1 MGLQVGVDLVAI
13 NRIERILQRYPERFL
28 RRVLSAEEIAVFEKK
43 GARPETLA
51 AAFAAKE
58 AVLKAIGCGI
68 GPAALNEVTVLAAP
82 GCRPL
87 VKLSGE
93 AKRLA
98 AENNIAD
105 ITVSMTHE
113 PPFACAIA
121 AASTDTG

>member
-13 NRIERILQRYPERFL
+13 NRVEKILKKYPERFL
-28 RRVLSAEEIAVFEKK
+28 ERVLSPQERPVFESK

-51 AAFAAKE
+51 VAFAAKE

-68 GPAALNEVTVLAAP
+68 GPAALNEVTVLAEP
-82 GCRPL
+82 GRHPR
-87 VKLSGE
+87 VKLSGD

-98 AENNIAD
+98 DENNISA

-121 AASTDTG
+121 AATTE

>member
-1 MGLQVGVDLVAI
+1 MGLQVGLDLVSI
-13 NRIERILQRYPERFL
+13 SRIERIMQRYPERFL
-28 RRVLSAEEIAVFEKK
+28 ERVLSPEERPVFEGK

-68 GPAALNEVTVLAAP
+68 GPAALNEVTVLTRS

-87 VKLSGE
+87 VKLGGE

-98 AENNIAD
+98 AESNILT

-121 AASTDTG
+121 AATSE

>member
-13 NRIERILQRYPERFL
+13 NRVEKILKKYPERFL
-28 RRVLSAEEIAVFEKK
+28 ERVLSPQERPVFESK

-68 GPAALNEVTVLAAP
+68 GPAALNEVTVLAEP
-82 GCRPL
+82 GRRPL
-87 VKLSGE
+87 VKLNGK

-98 AENNIAD
+98 DENNISA

-121 AASTDTG
+121 AATTE

>member
-1 MGLQVGVDLVAI
+1 LGLQVGVDLVAI
-13 NRIERILQRYPERFL
+13 KRVERIAQKYPDRFIS
-28 RRVLSAEEIAVFEKK
+28 RVLSEEERPVFNEK
-43 GARPETLA
+43 GARLETLA

-68 GPAALNEVTVLAAP
+68 GPAALNEVTVLVRT

-98 AENNIAD
+98 AENKILA

-121 AASTDTG
+121 AATTE

>member
-13 NRIERILQRYPERFL
+13 ERVERILQKYPDRFIS
-28 RRVLSAEEIAVFEKK
+28 RVLSKEEKPVFNEK

-68 GPAALNEVTVLAAP
+68 GPAALNEVTVLARP
-82 GCRPL
+82 GCRPE

-98 AENNIAD
+98 AEINVSA

-121 AASTDTG
+121 AATTE

>member
-13 NRIERILQRYPERFL
+13 NRVEKILKKYPERFL
-28 RRVLSAEEIAVFEKK
+28 ERVLSPQERPVFESK

-68 GPAALNEVTVLAAP
+68 GPAALNEVTVLAEP
-82 GCRPL
+82 GRRPR
-87 VKLSGE
+87 VKLSGD

-98 AENNIAD
+98 DENNISA

-121 AASTDTG
+121 AATTE

>member
-13 NRIERILQRYPERFL
+13 KRVEQILQKYPDRFIS
-28 RRVLSAEEIAVFEKK
+28 RVLSEEEKPVFNEK
-43 GARPETLA
+43 GAKIETLA

-68 GPAALNEVTVLAAP
+68 GPAALNEVSVLARP
-82 GCRPL
+82 GCRPK

-98 AENNIAD
+98 AEKNISA

-121 AASTDTG
+121 AATTE

>member
-13 NRIERILQRYPERFL
+13 NRVERILQRYPDRFL
-28 RRVLSAEEIAVFEKK
+28 KRVLSEEERPVFEEK
-43 GARPETLA
+43 GSRPETLA

-68 GPAALNEVTVLAAP
+68 GPAALNEFTVLAKP

-98 AENNIAD
+98 TEKNISA

-121 AASTDTG
+121 AASLG

>member
-1 MGLQVGVDLVAI
+1 LGLQVGVDLVAI
-13 NRIERILQRYPERFL
+13 NRVEKILKKYPERFL
-28 RRVLSAEEIAVFEKK
+28 KRVLSPEERPVFEAK
-43 GARPETLA
+43 GARLETLA

-68 GPAALNEVTVLAAP
+68 GPAALNEVTVLART

-98 AENNIAD
+98 AENKILA

-121 AASTDTG
+121 AATTE

>member
-13 NRIERILQRYPERFL
+13 KRVERIAQRYPDRFIC
-28 RRVLSAEEIAVFEKK
+28 RVLSKEERPVFNKK

-68 GPAALNEVTVLAAP
+68 GPAALNEITVLART

-98 AENNIAD
+98 AENKILA

-121 AASTDTG
+121 AATTE

>member
-13 NRIERILQRYPERFL
+13 KRVERILRKYPDRFIS
-28 RRVLSAEEIAVFEKK
+28 RVLSEEEKPVFIEK

-68 GPAALNEVTVLAAP
+68 GPAALNEVTVLAGS
-82 GCRPL
+82 GCRPK

-98 AENNIAD
+98 TEINITA

-121 AASTDTG
+121 AATTG